1 LDLTLFDHGLISK
14 NCDLMEFNGIINNG
28 DTLSGFNHLLWI
40 MDEHIPDDLNVKH
53 GDFQFATLNNQRVT
67 ITNSVLVWDIH
78 ERYLMMYKA
87 N

>member
-1 LDLTLFDHGLISK
+1 
-14 NCDLMEFNGIINNG
+14 MEFNGIINNG

-67 ITNSVLVWDIH
+67 NTLPCLSIFLELEHVGT
-78 ERYLMMYKA
+78 
-87 N
+87 